1 MKHSMYKFII
11 RLFIPILS
19 VMLVIPTAHAENYCS
34 IAEISESTPQRW
46 TETYETKWRTIS
58 IDVPIHIPD
67 VAEFPIVKVRLMP
80 AVAEDQLTDYEGTIR
95 NIDGSLTAD
104 RKKDDHLEPNS
115 RPMNAYT
122 YWNGEAPEH
131 QPENV
136 SLTYEDA
143 LSLCRE
149 EINRL
154 WGLLPADFA
163 LDKVTVEDRVY
174 RYRREGDDIVWGE
187 PVNDEGRYKMTFRQL
202 IHGIDVESGKECY
215 DRLNISSE
223 AALHN
228 VSCYMAF
235 SNSQNMK
242 IRAALYDELETV
254 YKDVPLLPFAQA
266 KEAIEAEIYAGHL
279 RSVDVMK
286 LCYIPY
292 LDTQDR
298 DVLWLLPAWYV
309 KGAYTRN
316 VKAELL
322 SEMDENGQV
331 VYEGMERREVIFQAQ
346 AGTLLE
352 YTDASNNR
360 RIVPE
365 VFSWERIQ

>member
-1 MKHSMYKFII
+1 
-11 RLFIPILS
+11 
-19 VMLVIPTAHAENYCS
+19 MLVVPTAHAENYCS
-34 IAEISESTPQRW
+34 IAEISESTPERW
-46 TETYETKWRTIS
+46 TETYETKWRTVS
-58 IDVPIHIPD
+58 IDVPIHIPA
-67 VAEFPIVKVRLMP
+67 VTEFPVVKVQLMP
-80 AVAEDQLTDYEGTIR
+80 AVAKNKLTDYKGTVR
-95 NIDGSLTAD
+95 NIDGNLTAD
-104 RKKDDHLEPNS
+104 RKKDDYLEPNS
-115 RPMNAYT
+115 RPMNVYT
-122 YWNGEAPEH
+122 YLNGEMPEH

-143 LSLCRE
+143 LALCQE

-154 WGLLPADFA
+154 WGLNFSDFA
-163 LDKVTVEDRVY
+163 LDKVVVEGRIY
-174 RYRREGDDIVWGE
+174 HYRRKGNTIVWGD
-187 PVNDEGRYKMTFRQL
+187 PVNDEGRYKMTFCQL
-202 IHGIDVESGKECY
+202 IHGIDVEGGKECY

-223 AALHN
+223 AAFHN

-242 IRAALYDELETV
+242 IRAALYDELEMV
-254 YKDVPLLPFAQA
+254 YKDVPLLPFAKA

-279 RSVDVMK
+279 RSIDVMK

-292 LDTQDR
+292 SDAQDKN
-298 DVLWLLPAWYV
+298 VLWLLPAWYV

-322 SEMDENGQV
+322 SETDENGQV

-346 AGTLLE
+346 VGTLLE

-365 VFSWERIQ
+365 VFSWEKIQ